1 MSSVVMLRIYTATHC
16 PVNQRTQALVEQ
28 LRQTR
33 PSLPVEVINLD
44 DPITTVPAAIIGT
57 PTYTWN
63 GRVIFLGNP
72 NPADLLTR
80 IDQLQTV

>member
-1 MSSVVMLRIYTATHC
+1 MFSLVMLRIYTATHC
-16 PVNQRTQALVEQ
+16 PVNRRTQALVEQ

-33 PSLPVEVINLD
+33 PYLPLEVINLD
-44 DPITTVPAAIIGT
+44 DTEATAPVGIIGT

-72 NPADLLTR
+72 SATELFTR
-80 IDQLQTV
+80 IDQLQLV